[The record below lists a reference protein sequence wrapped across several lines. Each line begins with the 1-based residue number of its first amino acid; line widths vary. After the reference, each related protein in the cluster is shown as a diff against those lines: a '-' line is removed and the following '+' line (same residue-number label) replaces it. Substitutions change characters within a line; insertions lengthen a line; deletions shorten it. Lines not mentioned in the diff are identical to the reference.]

1 MDLMQYNFKDA
12 KIMEYVREKSKNTKK
27 GDMKISFTIPEEAKP
42 IIKRW
47 MGRNG
52 KLDFGYKYS
61 YPNFRNYVTKEIIR
75 LGERLEVES
84 HVVYYS
90 ARKSFVQHG
99 FELGIP
105 LETLEY
111 CIGQSMKSNRP
122 IFNYGHYELTISSSE
137 GTKTIVTRNMDLIE
151 RLNSEIDKEKEEA
164 TAEAIGLVLESSL

>member
-52 KLDFGYKYS
+52 KLDFWVIKYS

-75 LGERLEVES
+75 LGRGW
-84 HVVYYS
+84 
-90 ARKSFVQHG
+90 R
-99 FELGIP
+99 
-105 LETLEY
+105 
-111 CIGQSMKSNRP
+111 
-122 IFNYGHYELTISSSE
+122 
-137 GTKTIVTRNMDLIE
+137 
-151 RLNSEIDKEKEEA
+151 
-164 TAEAIGLVLESSL
+164 